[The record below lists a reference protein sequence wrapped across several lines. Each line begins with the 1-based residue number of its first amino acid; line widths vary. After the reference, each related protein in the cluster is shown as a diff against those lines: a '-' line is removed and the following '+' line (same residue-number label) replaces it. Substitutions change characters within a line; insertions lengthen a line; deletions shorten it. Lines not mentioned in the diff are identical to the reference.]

1 MCAYLLIIVLHC
13 SCILL
18 WFFFFKQKT
27 AYEMRISD
35 WSSDVCSS
43 DLVARPEPHEAI
55 ALADRVGADMHPVG
69 KRLLGLGRILD
80 APAIEGE
87 AHAVISAFDAGAA
100 QDTHRQWCEA
110 VRTTVL
116 EQRWHALLAPDDD
129 RSEAH
134 TAELQALMRISYAVF

>member
-1 MCAYLLIIVLHC
+1 MYTYVHTLALH
-13 SCILL
+13 
-18 WFFFFKQKT
+18 
-27 AYEMRISD
+27 D
-35 WSSDVCSS
+35 
-43 DLVARPEPHEAI
+43 
-55 ALADRVGADMHPVG
+55 ALPICADMHPVG

-100 QDTHRQWCEA
+100 QATHRQCCEA

-129 RSEAH
+129 HGANAQDATRHPPPLAPGTPRPTTPTP
-134 TAELQALMRISYAVF
+134 TAPHR

>member
-1 MCAYLLIIVLHC
+1 MI
-13 SCILL
+13 
-18 WFFFFKQKT
+18 
-27 AYEMRISD
+27 RRPP
-35 WSSDVCSS
+35 SSTRTDTLFPYTTLFRSVA
-43 DLVARPEPHEAI
+43 VARPEPHEAI

-100 QDTHRQWCEA
+100 QATHRQWCEA

-116 EQRWHALLAPDDD
+116 EQRWQD
-129 RSEAH
+129 RKSVGWGKSVSGRVDLGGWR
-134 TAELQALMRISYAVF
+134 TLKKKKKNN

>member
-1 MCAYLLIIVLHC
+1 
-13 SCILL
+13 
-18 WFFFFKQKT
+18 
-27 AYEMRISD
+27 MRISD

-43 DLVARPEPHEAI
+43 DLAI

-100 QDTHRQWCEA
+100 QATHRQWCEA

-129 RSEAH
+129 HGA
-134 TAELQALMRISYAVF
+134 TDQDALRQDRKSTRLNSSH

>member
-1 MCAYLLIIVLHC
+1 
-13 SCILL
+13 
-18 WFFFFKQKT
+18 
-27 AYEMRISD
+27 
-35 WSSDVCSS
+35 
-43 DLVARPEPHEAI
+43 
-55 ALADRVGADMHPVG
+55 MHPVG

-100 QDTHRQWCEA
+100 QATHRQWCEA

-129 RSEAH
+129 HGATDQDALRHRPALDLGRQRRHIPGIREKRSEEH
-134 TAELQALMRISYAVF
+134 TSALPTLMPT